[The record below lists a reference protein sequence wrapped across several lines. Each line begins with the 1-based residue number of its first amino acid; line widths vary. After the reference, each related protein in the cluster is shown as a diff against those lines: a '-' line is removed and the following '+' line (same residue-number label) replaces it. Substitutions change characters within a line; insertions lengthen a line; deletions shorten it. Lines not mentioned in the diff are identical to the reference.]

1 MSEPIDL
8 NGPNGPNGPIPP
20 PIDPADEPRVAE
32 VLQQIRAGVRQRQ
45 AEVATIAAGTE
56 EARLKLVEL
65 SSKEYIQ
72 EPITVS
78 PRPVIGRA
86 LVFGRKAFFHL
97 FMKWFLRPVLE
108 QQNAFNQTA
117 SRLVQELVQ
126 SQEAQARQTRELAG
140 RLAALE
146 DRLKALEGPDGGA

>member
-1 MSEPIDL
+1 MADPVVPTPLSP
-8 NGPNGPNGPIPP
+8 
-20 PIDPADEPRVAE
+20 DPATEPRVEE
-32 VLQQIRAGVRQRQ
+32 VLQQLRAGVRQRQ
-45 AEVATIAAGTE
+45 AEVATIAAGTD

-78 PRPVIGRA
+78 PRPVVGRL
-86 LVFGRKAFFHL
+86 LVFTRKAFFHL

-108 QQNAFNQTA
+108 QQNGFNQTA

-126 SQEAQARQTRELAG
+126 SQEALTRQLREQAA
-140 RLAALE
+140 RLAVLE
-146 DRLKALEGPDGGA
+146 DRLKALEAEKPE